1 MQFRLV
7 HNTGAAWGMFN
18 ESTFAL
24 GVMSVLVCVALTV
37 YLFTAGKRAGVMET
51 VGIRADCGRQRA
63 TRSTASRSGYVVDF
77 IDTVFISFLRSTLP
91 TSGLPAGFVLFFAG
105 MLWC

>member
-1 MQFRLV
+1 MIDDILESGVEVIAGENGLTRREREILGDVYKRQV
-7 HNTGAAWGMFN
+7 HNTGAAWGMFD

-51 VGIRADCGRQRA
+51 VGIRC
-63 TRSTASRSGYVVDF
+63 V
-77 IDTVFISFLRSTLP
+77 
-91 TSGLPAGFVLFFAG
+91 
-105 MLWC
+105 